1 MGVGRDGLT
10 LHPFALAE
18 ARRLGRLAAL
28 TCVVALGTWS
38 LLGIDRVSASLP
50 AAQTAR
56 GSVTVSIDGL
66 VGAAPSAGTVADSL
80 RAAGLARGG
89 ADRVSAAG
97 NAPVLAGA
105 RIALDRGLPVTLID
119 GGEALATRAP
129 YGTVADLLEA
139 ERITLGPLD
148 QVEPAA
154 GAPVSAGTVV
164 RVTRIAEREETVRE
178 TGPFPVRYIADP
190 NLDRGVQIVVSPGQ
204 PAISASTYRVRTVDG
219 REVERVLLASVE
231 ISGPVEEVRRSGV
244 RAPVAA
250 GDIEATIRD
259 AAARQGADPDQLLR
273 VAWCESRYNP
283 NAVNPSGASG
293 LFQFMP
299 ATWAANSVRAG
310 FAGASVFDPAAAAN
324 VAAWMFARGS
334 AGQWTCR

>member
-105 RIALDRGLPVTLID
+105 RIALDRG
-119 GGEALATRAP
+119 
-129 YGTVADLLEA
+129 
-139 ERITLGPLD
+139 
-148 QVEPAA
+148 
-154 GAPVSAGTVV
+154 
-164 RVTRIAEREETVRE
+164 
-178 TGPFPVRYIADP
+178 
-190 NLDRGVQIVVSPGQ
+190 VQIVVSPGQ

-231 ISGPVEEVRRSGV
+231 ISAPVEEVRRSGV
-244 RAPVAA
+244 RAPAAA

-310 FAGASVFDPAAAAN
+310 FAGANVFDPAAAAN

>member
-1 MGVGRDGLT
+1 M
-10 LHPFALAE
+10 
-18 ARRLGRLAAL
+18 
-28 TCVVALGTWS
+28 
-38 LLGIDRVSASLP
+38 
-50 AAQTAR
+50 
-56 GSVTVSIDGL
+56 
-66 VGAAPSAGTVADSL
+66 
-80 RAAGLARGG
+80 
-89 ADRVSAAG
+89 
-97 NAPVLAGA
+97 LAGA

-219 REVERVLLASVE
+219 REVERVLIASVE
-231 ISGPVEEVRRSGV
+231 VSGPVEEVRRSGV
-244 RAPVAA
+244 RRRPAGRRSRPAPPGRLVREPVQPER
-250 GDIEATIRD
+250 GQPIRRVGTLPVH
-259 AAARQGADPDQLLR
+259 ARDLGGEQRARGIRRRQR
-273 VAWCESRYNP
+273 VRPRGCGERGG
-283 NAVNPSGASG
+283 VD
-293 LFQFMP
+293 
-299 ATWAANSVRAG
+299 VRARLG
-310 FAGASVFDPAAAAN
+310 RPVDL
-324 VAAWMFARGS
+324 
-334 AGQWTCR
+334 